1 MNVSINSA
9 FEIALQ
15 TAASL
20 YEGTLAKLLLLLVLG
35 VLCFAGGWIVRW
47 VSALYGAVT
56 GVCLG
61 ICLTGVLGSLGVAN
75 GGDAGAG
82 HCARH
87 NRVPCDTPWRILG
100 VRHARRAD
108 WICAGRVC
116 GTGR

>member
-47 VSALYGAVT
+47 SV
-56 GVCLG
+56 
-61 ICLTGVLGSLGVAN
+61 
-75 GGDAGAG
+75 
-82 HCARH
+82 HCMAR
-87 NRVPCDTPWRILG
+87 
-100 VRHARRAD
+100 
-108 WICAGRVC
+108 
-116 GTGR
+116 